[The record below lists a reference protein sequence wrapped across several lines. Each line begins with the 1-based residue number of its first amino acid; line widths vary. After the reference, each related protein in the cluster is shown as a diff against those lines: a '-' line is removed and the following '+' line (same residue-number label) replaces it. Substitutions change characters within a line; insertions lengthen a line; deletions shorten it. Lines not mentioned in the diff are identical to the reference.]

1 MAYND
6 AILNTAS
13 LYRYRNNVA
22 SGKRKFSRNLLL
34 KMVMKAL
41 DEISSSDWRDAMK
54 TNDWLK

>member
-6 AILNTAS
+6 VILNMAS

>member
-1 MAYND
+1 MAFFD
-6 AILNTAS
+6 DILNMAS

-34 KMVMKAL
+34 KMVLKAL
-41 DEISSSDWRDAMK
+41 DEISSSDWRDSMK

>member
-1 MAYND
+1 MAFFD
-6 AILNTAS
+6 DILNMAS

-34 KMVMKAL
+34 KMVLKAL

>member
-1 MAYND
+1 M
-6 AILNTAS
+6 
-13 LYRYRNNVA
+13 
-22 SGKRKFSRNLLL
+22 LL